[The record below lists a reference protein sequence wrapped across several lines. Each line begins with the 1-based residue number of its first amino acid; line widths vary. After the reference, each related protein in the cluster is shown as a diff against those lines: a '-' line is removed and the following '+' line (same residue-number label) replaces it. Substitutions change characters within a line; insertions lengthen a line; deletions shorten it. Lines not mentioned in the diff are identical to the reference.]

1 MAAHYAFARY
11 LKGGSTPE
19 LSYITLGG
27 TVAEGQP
34 IVRSSGAG
42 VVATGGTDT
51 GGVLGVA
58 AAGGGSGDVIP
69 YIPATPDALF
79 RTKDVSAALTA
90 GLLYGL
96 VATTLNVD
104 ASNTTQT
111 RLKVYEPVDEEGKY
125 GVIFTGFLVL

>member
-1 MAAHYAFARY
+1 MAAHYTFARY
-11 LKGGSTPE
+11 LHGGSTPE
-19 LSYITLGG
+19 LSWITLSG

-34 IVRSSGAG
+34 IVRSSGTG
-42 VVATGGTDT
+42 VVATGGANT

-58 AAGGGSGDVIP
+58 QAGGVSGDVIP

-79 RTKDVSAALTA
+79 RTSDVSAALTA

-96 VATTLNVD
+96 VATSLNVD

-111 RLKVYEPVDEEGKY
+111 RLKVYEPVNEEGEY
-125 GVIFTGFLVL
+125 GVIFTGFLTL